1 MKDKKDIYYV
11 KSADDEMYKEL
22 IFEEEK
28 SLAARREMQA
38 KKKPTSVALDEK
50 TINDLKALA
59 ADKGIPYQVLMRS
72 YIIEGI
78 KKDKKGAI

>member
-1 MKDKKDIYYV
+1 MKDKKEVYYV